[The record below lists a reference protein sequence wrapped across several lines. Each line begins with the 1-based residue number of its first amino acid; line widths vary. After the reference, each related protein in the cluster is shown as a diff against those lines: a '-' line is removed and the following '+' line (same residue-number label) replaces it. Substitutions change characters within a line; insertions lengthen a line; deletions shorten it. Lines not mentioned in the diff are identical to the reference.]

1 MASLCMNSLVP
12 LSPSSH
18 SRNLTQ
24 TSLSSSTSSILDNNN
39 NSLRTTSTLKPI
51 VVVGDPPTF
60 VSAPGRTILAG
71 LSLFS
76 SDNFVLFV
84 SFVK

>member
-1 MASLCMNSLVP
+1 MNSLVP

-18 SRNLTQ
+18 SRSLNTQ
-24 TSLSSSTSSILDNNN
+24 ASLSSSLILDNNNNN

-71 LSLFS
+71 LSLSS

-84 SFVK
+84 SCVM